1 MLIFI
6 GREYG
11 KEAVFSALRMQS
23 ITRIRQTLASL
34 EECRNKER
42 KHQEIIMC
50 RNLYDIVKS
59 LPAKR
64 QTKIATLSKQ
74 KIEEMIA
81 HAAMLSDF
89 RKAIGKPKSM

>member
-1 MLIFI
+1 
-6 GREYG
+6 
-11 KEAVFSALRMQS
+11 
-23 ITRIRQTLASL
+23 
-34 EECRNKER
+34 
-42 KHQEIIMC
+42 MC